1 MAGINYAV
9 TSNWGSGF
17 VADMTVPGGSQGL
30 HGRTI
35 EFDADFDIS
44 SIWGATIVSH
54 VGDHYVISN
63 ADWNANVAAGNQA
76 SFGFQ
81 ATVGAGGTTVSG
93 LTLDGAGVTPPPPP
107 PPLPTLSIADASVTE
122 GNSGMPQLSFTVT
135 LSQPATG
142 PVAVHYAMTDST
154 AKASS
159 YYAAQIGTLSFAAG
173 ETSKI
178 IVAPFVGDAA
188 VEAMKP

>member
-30 HGRTI
+30 QGWTI

-76 SFGFQ
+76 AFGFQ
-81 ATVGAGGTTVSG
+81 ATAGTGGTTVSG
-93 LTLDGAGVTPPPPP
+93 LTLDGAGITPPPPP

-122 GNSGMPQLSFTVT
+122 GNAGTTQLSFTVT
-135 LSQPATG
+135 LSQAATA
-142 PVAVHYAMTDST
+142 PVTVHYAT
-154 AKASS
+154 AD
-159 YYAAQIGTLSFAAG
+159 GTATAG
-173 ETSKI
+173 SDYIHT
-178 IVAPFVGDAA
+178 VGHALLRRRRD
-188 VEAMKP
+188 VEDHRRAGRWRHCRRGE